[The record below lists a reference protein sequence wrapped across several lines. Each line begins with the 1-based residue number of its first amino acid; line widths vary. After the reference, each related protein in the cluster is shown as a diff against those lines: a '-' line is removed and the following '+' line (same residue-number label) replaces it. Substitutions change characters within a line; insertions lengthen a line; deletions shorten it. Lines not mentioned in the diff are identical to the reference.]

1 MHTIPTISFKDLTN
15 TNNDVL
21 EFLTTSLENNGFFVI
36 NEHPVD
42 LGLIKRVFLLAEEM
56 FDLPY
61 ETKKK
66 YHVPG
71 SNGARGYTPY
81 GIETALNEKVADQKE
96 FWHQGST
103 TNNSLIP
110 NIYID
115 EIPNFDDLDV
125 LYKEFENMGIEILKA
140 FKNFKLDYN
149 ADISDAAKNGNSIL
163 RLIHYPPTE
172 GSNEHRARAHND
184 VNLITLLIGGNE
196 AGLEAQ
202 DKKGNWVECNC
213 DENEIICNIGDMLEI
228 ISNDKLNST
237 PHRVVS
243 KGNEEKSRYS
253 IPFFLHPRPEIMLNS
268 EKTLT
273 ADQFLIKRLQDI
285 KLN

>member
-1 MHTIPTISFKDLTN
+1 MHKIPTISYNDLKN
-15 TNNDVL
+15 TDKEVL
-21 EFLTTSLENNGFFVI
+21 EFLTLSLENNGFFVI
-36 NEHPVD
+36 NNHPID
-42 LGLIKRVFLLAEEM
+42 LKLISNAFQIAEGM
-56 FDLPY
+56 FDLPF
-61 ETKKK
+61 ETKQK

-71 SNGARGYTPY
+71 TNGARGYTPY

-103 TNNSLIP
+103 SNTELMP
-110 NIYID
+110 NIYVD
-115 EIPNFDDLDV
+115 EIDNFKDLDT
-125 LYKEFENMGIEILKA
+125 LYKEFESMGVEILKA
-140 FKNFKLDYN
+140 FANFNLPYN
-149 ADISDAAKNGNSIL
+149 TDISDSAQNGNSIL
-163 RLIHYPPTE
+163 RLIHYPPTD
-172 GSNEHRARAHND
+172 GTNEHRARAHND

-213 DENEIICNIGDMLEI
+213 DENEIICNIGDMLEL

-243 KGNEEKSRYS
+243 KGNESKSRYS
-253 IPFFLHPRPEIMLNS
+253 IPFFLHPRPEVFLDS

-273 ADQFLIKRLQDI
+273 ADQFLTKRLQDI

>member
-15 TNNDVL
+15 TDNDVL

-36 NEHPVD
+36 NQHPVD
-42 LGLIKRVFLLAEEM
+42 LDLIKRVFKLAEEM

-115 EIPNFDDLDV
+115 EIANFDDLDL

-140 FKNFKLDYN
+140 FKNFKLNYN

-163 RLIHYPPTE
+163 RLIHYPPTD

-273 ADQFLIKRLQDI
+273 ADQFLTKRLQDI

>member
-1 MHTIPTISFKDLTN
+1 MHKIPTISFNDLKN
-15 TNNDVL
+15 TNKDVL
-21 EFLTTSLENNGFFVI
+21 DFLTSSLENNGFFVI
-36 NEHPVD
+36 NDHPINLD
-42 LGLIKRVFLLAEEM
+42 LIKRTFDLAEEM
-56 FDLPY
+56 FSLPY

-71 SNGARGYTPY
+71 TNGARGYTPY

-103 TNNSLIP
+103 TNTALMP

-115 EIPNFDDLDV
+115 EINNFNDLDV
-125 LYKEFENMGIEILKA
+125 LYKEFESMGIEILKA
-140 FKNFKLDYN
+140 FTNFNLDYN
-149 ADISDAAKNGNSIL
+149 SDISDAAQNGNSIL
-163 RLIHYPPTE
+163 RLIHYPPTD
-172 GSNEHRARAHND
+172 GTNAHRARAHND

-228 ISNDKLNST
+228 ISNEKLNST

-243 KGNEEKSRYS
+243 KGNEGKSRYS
-253 IPFFLHPRPEIMLNS
+253 IPFFLHPRPEIMLDA
-268 EKTLT
+268 EKTLS
-273 ADQFLIKRLQDI
+273 ADQFLTKRLQDI

>member
-1 MHTIPTISFKDLTN
+1 MHKIPTISFNDLKN

-21 EFLTTSLENNGFFVI
+21 DFLTSSLENNGFFVI
-36 NEHPVD
+36 NDHPINLD
-42 LGLIKRVFLLAEEM
+42 LIKRTFDIAEEM
-56 FDLPY
+56 FNLPY
-61 ETKKK
+61 EIKQK

-71 SNGARGYTPY
+71 TNGARGYTPY

-103 TNNSLIP
+103 TNSALMS
-110 NIYID
+110 NIYI
-115 EIPNFDDLDV
+115 EEVNNFSDLDV
-125 LYKEFENMGIEILKA
+125 LYKEFESMGVEILKA
-140 FKNFKLDYN
+140 FTNFKLDYN
-149 ADISDAAKNGNSIL
+149 SDISDAAQNGNSIL
-163 RLIHYPPTE
+163 RLIHYPPTD
-172 GSNEHRARAHND
+172 GTNAHRARAHND

-228 ISNDKLNST
+228 ISNEKLNST

-253 IPFFLHPRPEIMLNS
+253 IPFFLHPRPEVMLDA

-273 ADQFLIKRLQDI
+273 ADQFLTKRLQDI

>member
-1 MHTIPTISFKDLTN
+1 MHKIPTISFNDLKN
-15 TNNDVL
+15 TNKDVL
-21 EFLTTSLENNGFFVI
+21 DFLTSSLENNGFFVI
-36 NEHPVD
+36 NDHPINLD
-42 LGLIKRVFLLAEEM
+42 LINRTFDLAEEM
-56 FDLPY
+56 FSLPY

-66 YHVPG
+66 YHAPG
-71 SNGARGYTPY
+71 TNGARGYTPY

-103 TNNSLIP
+103 TNTALMP

-115 EIPNFDDLDV
+115 EIDNFNDLDV
-125 LYKEFENMGIEILKA
+125 LYKEFESMGIEILKA
-140 FKNFKLDYN
+140 FKNFNLDYN
-149 ADISDAAKNGNSIL
+149 SDISDAAQNGNSIL
-163 RLIHYPPTE
+163 RLIHYPPTD
-172 GSNEHRARAHND
+172 GTNAHRARAHND

-228 ISNDKLNST
+228 ISNEKLNST

-243 KGNEEKSRYS
+243 KGNEGKSRYS
-253 IPFFLHPRPEIMLNS
+253 IPFFLHPRPEIMLDA
-268 EKTLT
+268 EKTLS
-273 ADQFLIKRLQDI
+273 ADQFLTKRLQDI

>member
-1 MHTIPTISFKDLTN
+1 MHKIPTISFKDLTN
-15 TNNDVL
+15 TDNDVL

-36 NEHPVD
+36 NDHPVD
-42 LGLIKRVFLLAEEM
+42 LSLIKRVFLLAEEM
-56 FDLPY
+56 FDLPF

-103 TNNSLIP
+103 TNNNLIP

-115 EIPNFDDLDV
+115 EIANFDDLDV

-140 FKNFKLDYN
+140 FKNFKLNYN

-163 RLIHYPPTE
+163 RLIHYPPTD

-253 IPFFLHPRPEIMLNS
+253 IPFFLHPRPEVVLDA

-273 ADQFLIKRLQDI
+273 ANQFLTKRLQDI

>member
-1 MHTIPTISFKDLTN
+1 MHTIPTISFKDLIN
-15 TNNDVL
+15 TDNDVL

-36 NEHPVD
+36 NQHPVD
-42 LGLIKRVFLLAEEM
+42 LDLIKRVFKLAEEM

-103 TNNSLIP
+103 TNNNLIP

-115 EIPNFDDLDV
+115 EIANFDDLDV
-125 LYKEFENMGIEILKA
+125 LYKEFESMGIEILKA
-140 FKNFKLDYN
+140 FKNFKLNYN

-163 RLIHYPPTE
+163 RLIHYPPTD

-273 ADQFLIKRLQDI
+273 ADQFLTKRLQDI

>member
-1 MHTIPTISFKDLTN
+1 MYKRQ
-15 TNNDVL
+15 
-21 EFLTTSLENNGFFVI
+21 LENNGFFVI
-36 NEHPVD
+36 NDHPID
-42 LGLIKRVFLLAEEM
+42 LNLINRTFDIAEEM
-56 FDLPY
+56 FSLPY
-61 ETKKK
+61 ETKNK

-71 SNGARGYTPY
+71 TNGARGYTPY

-103 TNNSLIP
+103 TNDGLLP

-115 EIPNFDDLDV
+115 EVKNFNDLDV
-125 LYKEFENMGIEILKA
+125 LYKEFENMGVEILKA
-140 FKNFKLDYN
+140 FTDFNLDYN
-149 ADISDAAKNGNSIL
+149 SDIGDAAKNGNSIL
-163 RLIHYPPTE
+163 RLIHYPPTD

-213 DENEIICNIGDMLEI
+213 NENEIICNIGDMLEI
-228 ISNDKLNST
+228 ISNEKLNST

-243 KGNEEKSRYS
+243 KGNEGKSRYS
-253 IPFFLHPRPEIMLNS
+253 IPFFLHPRPEVMLDTK
-268 EKTLT
+268 KTLT
-273 ADQFLIKRLQDI
+273 ADQFLTKRLQDI

>member
-1 MHTIPTISFKDLTN
+1 MHKIPTISYTDLKN

-21 EFLTTSLENNGFFVI
+21 DFLTSSLENNGFFVI
-36 NEHPVD
+36 NDHPINLD
-42 LGLIKRVFLLAEEM
+42 LIKRTFDIAEEM
-56 FDLPY
+56 FNLPY
-61 ETKKK
+61 EIKQK

-71 SNGARGYTPY
+71 TNGARGYTPY

-103 TNNSLIP
+103 TNSALMS
-110 NIYID
+110 NIYI
-115 EIPNFDDLDV
+115 EEVNNFSDLDV
-125 LYKEFENMGIEILKA
+125 LYKEFESMGVEILKA
-140 FKNFKLDYN
+140 FTNFKLDYN
-149 ADISDAAKNGNSIL
+149 SDISDAAQNGNSIL
-163 RLIHYPPTE
+163 RLIHYPPTD
-172 GSNEHRARAHND
+172 GTNAHRARAHND

-228 ISNDKLNST
+228 ISNEKLNST

-253 IPFFLHPRPEIMLNS
+253 IPFFLHPRPEVMLDA

-273 ADQFLIKRLQDI
+273 ADQFLTKRLQDI

>member
-1 MHTIPTISFKDLTN
+1 MHKIPTISFNDLKN
-15 TNNDVL
+15 TNKDVL
-21 EFLTTSLENNGFFVI
+21 DFLTSSLENNGFFVI
-36 NEHPVD
+36 NDHPINLD
-42 LGLIKRVFLLAEEM
+42 LIKRTFDIAEEM
-56 FDLPY
+56 FNLPY
-61 ETKKK
+61 EIKQK

-71 SNGARGYTPY
+71 TNGARGYTPY

-103 TNNSLIP
+103 TNSALMS
-110 NIYID
+110 NIYI
-115 EIPNFDDLDV
+115 EEVNNFSDLDV
-125 LYKEFENMGIEILKA
+125 LYKEFESMGVEILKA
-140 FKNFKLDYN
+140 FTNFKLDYN
-149 ADISDAAKNGNSIL
+149 SDISDAAQNGNSIL
-163 RLIHYPPTE
+163 RLIHYPPTD
-172 GSNEHRARAHND
+172 GTNAHRARAHND
-184 VNLITLLIGGNE
+184 VNLITLFIGGNE

-228 ISNDKLNST
+228 ISNEKLNST

-253 IPFFLHPRPEIMLNS
+253 IPFFLHPRPEVMLDA

-273 ADQFLIKRLQDI
+273 ADQFLTKRLQDI

>member
-1 MHTIPTISFKDLTN
+1 MHKIPTISFNDLKN
-15 TNNDVL
+15 TNKDVL
-21 EFLTTSLENNGFFVI
+21 DFLTSSLENNGFFVI
-36 NEHPVD
+36 NDHPINLD
-42 LGLIKRVFLLAEEM
+42 LINRTFDLAEEM
-56 FDLPY
+56 FSLPY

-71 SNGARGYTPY
+71 TNGARGYTPY

-103 TNNSLIP
+103 TNTALMP

-115 EIPNFDDLDV
+115 EINNFNDLDV
-125 LYKEFENMGIEILKA
+125 LYKEFESMGIEILKA
-140 FKNFKLDYN
+140 FTNFNLDYN
-149 ADISDAAKNGNSIL
+149 SDISDAAQNGNSIL
-163 RLIHYPPTE
+163 RLIHYPPTD
-172 GSNEHRARAHND
+172 GTNAHRARAHND

-228 ISNDKLNST
+228 ISNEKLNST

-243 KGNEEKSRYS
+243 KGNEGKSRYS
-253 IPFFLHPRPEIMLNS
+253 IPFFLHPRPEIMLDA
-268 EKTLT
+268 EKTLS
-273 ADQFLIKRLQDI
+273 ADQFLTKRLQDI

>member
-1 MHTIPTISFKDLTN
+1 MHKIPTISFKDLTN

-36 NEHPVD
+36 NDHPVD
-42 LGLIKRVFLLAEEM
+42 LSLIKRVFLLAEEM
-56 FDLPY
+56 FDLPF

-103 TNNSLIP
+103 TNKSLIP

-115 EIPNFDDLDV
+115 EIANFDDLDV

-163 RLIHYPPTE
+163 RLIHYPPTD
-172 GSNEHRARAHND
+172 GSNEYRARAHND

-253 IPFFLHPRPEIMLNS
+253 IPFFLHPRPEVVLDA

-273 ADQFLIKRLQDI
+273 ANQFLTKRLQDI

>member
-1 MHTIPTISFKDLTN
+1 MHKIPTISYTDLKN

-21 EFLTTSLENNGFFVI
+21 EFLTSSLENNGFFVI
-36 NEHPVD
+36 NDHPINLD
-42 LGLIKRVFLLAEEM
+42 LIKRTFDIAEEM
-56 FDLPY
+56 FNLPY
-61 ETKKK
+61 EIKQK

-71 SNGARGYTPY
+71 TNGARGYTPY

-103 TNNSLIP
+103 TNSALMS
-110 NIYID
+110 NIYI
-115 EIPNFDDLDV
+115 EEVNNFSDLDV
-125 LYKEFENMGIEILKA
+125 LYKEFESMGVEILKA
-140 FKNFKLDYN
+140 FTNFKLDYN
-149 ADISDAAKNGNSIL
+149 SDISDAAQNGNSIL
-163 RLIHYPPTE
+163 RLIHYPPTD
-172 GSNEHRARAHND
+172 GTNAHRARAHND

-228 ISNDKLNST
+228 ISNEKLNST

-253 IPFFLHPRPEIMLNS
+253 IPFFLHPRPEVMLDA

-273 ADQFLIKRLQDI
+273 ADQFLTKRLQDI

>member
-115 EIPNFDDLDV
+115 EIANFDDLDV

>member
-1 MHTIPTISFKDLTN
+1 MHKIPTISYNDLVTTN
-15 TNNDVL
+15 KDVL
-21 EFLTTSLENNGFFVI
+21 DFLTSSLENNGFFVI
-36 NEHPVD
+36 NDHPID
-42 LGLIKRVFLLAEEM
+42 LNLINRTFDIAEEM
-56 FDLPY
+56 FSLPY

-71 SNGARGYTPY
+71 TNGARGYTPY

-103 TNNSLIP
+103 TNDGLLP

-115 EIPNFDDLDV
+115 EVKNFNDLDV
-125 LYKEFENMGIEILKA
+125 LYKEFENMGVEILKA
-140 FKNFKLDYN
+140 FTNFNLDYN
-149 ADISDAAKNGNSIL
+149 SDIGDAAKNGNSIL
-163 RLIHYPPTE
+163 RLIHYPPTD

-213 DENEIICNIGDMLEI
+213 NENEIICNIRDMLEI

-243 KGNEEKSRYS
+243 KGNEGKSRYS
-253 IPFFLHPRPEIMLNS
+253 IPFFLHPRPEVLLDR

-273 ADQFLIKRLQDI
+273 ADQFLTKRLQDI

>member
-115 EIPNFDDLDV
+115 EIANFDDLDV

-163 RLIHYPPTE
+163 RLIHYPPTD

-253 IPFFLHPRPEIMLNS
+253 IPFFLHPRPEVILDA

-273 ADQFLIKRLQDI
+273 ANQFLTKRLQDI

>member
-1 MHTIPTISFKDLTN
+1 MHKIPTISFNDLKN

-21 EFLTTSLENNGFFVI
+21 DFLTSSLENNGFFVI
-36 NEHPVD
+36 NDHPINLD
-42 LGLIKRVFLLAEEM
+42 LIKRTFDIAEEM
-56 FDLPY
+56 FNLPY
-61 ETKKK
+61 EIKQK

-71 SNGARGYTPY
+71 TNGARGYTPY

-103 TNNSLIP
+103 TNSALMS
-110 NIYID
+110 NIYI
-115 EIPNFDDLDV
+115 EEVNNFSDLDV
-125 LYKEFENMGIEILKA
+125 LYKEFESMGVEILKA
-140 FKNFKLDYN
+140 FTNFKLEYN
-149 ADISDAAKNGNSIL
+149 TDISDAAQNGNSIL
-163 RLIHYPPTE
+163 RLIHYPPTD
-172 GSNEHRARAHND
+172 GTNAHRARAHND

-228 ISNDKLNST
+228 ISNEKLNST

-253 IPFFLHPRPEIMLNS
+253 IPFFLHPRPEVMLDA

-273 ADQFLIKRLQDI
+273 ADQFLTKRLQDI

>member
-15 TNNDVL
+15 TDNDVL

-36 NEHPVD
+36 NQHPVD
-42 LGLIKRVFLLAEEM
+42 LDLIKRVFKLAEEM

-115 EIPNFDDLDV
+115 EIANFDDLDV

-140 FKNFKLDYN
+140 FKNFKLNYN

-163 RLIHYPPTE
+163 RLIHYPPTD

-273 ADQFLIKRLQDI
+273 ADQFLTKRLQDI

>member
-71 SNGARGYTPY
+71 SNGALGYTPY

-115 EIPNFDDLDV
+115 EIANFDDLDV

-163 RLIHYPPTE
+163 RLIHYPPTD

-273 ADQFLIKRLQDI
+273 ADQFLTKRLQDI

>member
-1 MHTIPTISFKDLTN
+1 MHKIPTISFNDLKN
-15 TNNDVL
+15 TNKDVL
-21 EFLTTSLENNGFFVI
+21 DFLTSSLENNGFFVI
-36 NEHPVD
+36 NDHPINLD
-42 LGLIKRVFLLAEEM
+42 LIKRTFDIAEEM
-56 FDLPY
+56 FILPY
-61 ETKKK
+61 EIKQK

-71 SNGARGYTPY
+71 TNGARGYTPY

-103 TNNSLIP
+103 TNTALMS

-115 EIPNFDDLDV
+115 EVNNFSDLDV
-125 LYKEFENMGIEILKA
+125 LYKEFESMGVEILKA
-140 FKNFKLDYN
+140 FTNFKLDYN
-149 ADISDAAKNGNSIL
+149 SDISDAAQNGNSIL
-163 RLIHYPPTE
+163 RLIHYPPTD
-172 GSNEHRARAHND
+172 GTNAYRARAHND

-228 ISNDKLNST
+228 ISNEKLNST

-253 IPFFLHPRPEIMLNS
+253 IPFFLHPRPEVMLDA
-268 EKTLT
+268 EKTLS
-273 ADQFLIKRLQDI
+273 ADQFLTKRLQDI